1 MGAAHLRMA
10 AVLSCW
16 VVGWVVLLGDEDVA
30 HAPAQGVHSADV
42 VSGGGGNMHV
52 FAVTSP
58 WMSALGNAINL
69 AFCHVQPGGS
79 LFLRKGFWGEDFWS
93 LETAAAVVKS
103 RRAAVDFLNVHVARS
118 GQWRTVW
125 CVTSAVRAFAGKR
138 SFSPRGSSPR
148 FRGCASRVDCVRFTT
163 A

>member
-1 MGAAHLRMA
+1 
-10 AVLSCW
+10 
-16 VVGWVVLLGDEDVA
+16 
-30 HAPAQGVHSADV
+30 
-42 VSGGGGNMHV
+42 MHV

-93 LETAAAVVKS
+93 LETAAAVLKS

-148 FRGCASRVDCVRFTT
+148 FRGCAGRVDCVRFIT
-163 A
+163 ACSAAVASATQVSVDHSCVVQVPFVPREQQLLSKTRRT